1 MKHLLSSSAFL
12 IVNKQLAK
20 QVGLKGAVLL
30 ADLIS
35 KEEYFIANGMT
46 DGWFF
51 NTAKN
56 IEEDTC
62 LTSHQQRKAIK
73 SLKELGIIETKVI
86 GVPAKQHFKIIENK
100 LLSYFNTSCEESVKL
115 VVKKTQTIN
124 KNNNKNNNN
133 NNISNRRNEFVFEV
147 LSFDYDESVLNGF
160 IDYWTEPNK
169 SNTKMKYEL
178 NKTWETKRRLKT
190 WAANQKKWDK
200 PKSNKKTMSK
210 LDAQINEWQKAK
222 ELLVILISLFLLIV
236 LNFVSDKSLSFL
248 TTSCSVSSQL
258 KIFNKLAS
266 FILKYCLAG
275 IPLRLVSIIWYFLSV
290 LRTFL
295 C

>member
-1 MKHLLSSSAFL
+1 MKHLLSSTAFL

-56 IEEDTC
+56 IEKDTC

-73 SLKELGIIETKVI
+73 NLKDLGVIETKVVGI
-86 GVPAKQHFKIIENK
+86 PAKQHFKIIENK
-100 LLSYFNTSCEESVKL
+100 LLSYFNTSCEESVKQ

-124 KNNNKNNNN
+124 KNKEIRITNNT
-133 NNISNRRNEFVFEV
+133 ISNRRDKFVFEV
-147 LSFDYDESVLNGF
+147 LTFDYDESILNGF
-160 IDYWTEPNK
+160 IDYWTETNK
-169 SNTKMKYEL
+169 SNTKMKFEL
-178 NKTWETKRRLKT
+178 NKTWSTKLRIKT

-200 PKSNKKTMSK
+200 PKFKSGGMSK

-222 ELLVILISLFLLIV
+222 ELL
-236 LNFVSDKSLSFL
+236 
-248 TTSCSVSSQL
+248 
-258 KIFNKLAS
+258 
-266 FILKYCLAG
+266 
-275 IPLRLVSIIWYFLSV
+275 
-290 LRTFL
+290 
-295 C
+295 

>member
-56 IEEDTC
+56 IEDDTC

-73 SLKELGIIETKVI
+73 SLKDLGIIETKVVGI
-86 GVPAKQHFKIIENK
+86 PAKQHFKIIENK
-100 LLSYFNTSCEESVKL
+100 LLSYFNTSCEETAKL

-124 KNNNKNNNN
+124 KNNNNNNNN
-133 NNISNRRNEFVFEV
+133 NNISNRKNEFVFEV
-147 LSFDYDESVLNGF
+147 LSFDYDESILNGF

-169 SNTKMKYEL
+169 SKSKMKFEL
-178 NKTWETKRRLKT
+178 EKTWETKRRLKT

-222 ELLVILISLFLLIV
+222 ELL
-236 LNFVSDKSLSFL
+236 
-248 TTSCSVSSQL
+248 
-258 KIFNKLAS
+258 
-266 FILKYCLAG
+266 
-275 IPLRLVSIIWYFLSV
+275 
-290 LRTFL
+290 
-295 C
+295 

>member
-35 KEEYFIANGMT
+35 KEEYFISNGMT

-73 SLKELGIIETKVI
+73 NLKELGIIETKVVGI
-86 GVPAKQHFKIIENK
+86 PAKQHFKIIENK
-100 LLSYFNTSCEESVKL
+100 LLSYFNTSCEESAKL

-124 KNNNKNNNN
+124 KNNNNNNN
-133 NNISNRRNEFVFEV
+133 KNNISNRRDKFVFEV
-147 LSFDYDESVLNGF
+147 LTFDYEECILNGF

-169 SNTKMKYEL
+169 SNTKMKFEL
-178 NKTWETKRRLKT
+178 NKTWSTKLRLNT
-190 WAANQKKWDK
+190 WANNQKKWDK
-200 PKSNKKTMSK
+200 PKSNIKTMSK

-222 ELLVILISLFLLIV
+222 ELL
-236 LNFVSDKSLSFL
+236 
-248 TTSCSVSSQL
+248 
-258 KIFNKLAS
+258 
-266 FILKYCLAG
+266 
-275 IPLRLVSIIWYFLSV
+275 
-290 LRTFL
+290 
-295 C
+295 

>member
-73 SLKELGIIETKVI
+73 NLKELGIIETKVVGI
-86 GVPAKQHFKIIENK
+86 PAKQHFKIIENK
-100 LLSYFNTSCEESVKL
+100 LLSYFNTSCEESAKL

-133 NNISNRRNEFVFEV
+133 ISNRRDEFVFEV
-147 LSFDYDESVLNGF
+147 LSFDYDESILNGF

-169 SNTKMKYEL
+169 FNTKMKFEL
-178 NKTWETKRRLKT
+178 NKTWSTKLRLNT
-190 WAANQKKWDK
+190 WAANQKKWE
-200 PKSNKKTMSK
+200 KTTNNTLSHRH
-210 LDAQINEWQKAK
+210 QKGQ
-222 ELLVILISLFLLIV
+222 
-236 LNFVSDKSLSFL
+236 D
-248 TTSCSVSSQL
+248 
-258 KIFNKLAS
+258 
-266 FILKYCLAG
+266 YG
-275 IPLRLVSIIWYFLSV
+275 DG
-290 LRTFL
+290 TF
-295 C
+295 

>member
-56 IEEDTC
+56 IEDDTC

-73 SLKELGIIETKVI
+73 SLKDLGIIETKVVGI
-86 GVPAKQHFKIIENK
+86 PAKQHFKIIENK
-100 LLSYFNTSCEESVKL
+100 LLSYFNTSCEESAKL

-124 KNNNKNNNN
+124 NNNNKNNNN

-147 LSFDYDESVLNGF
+147 LSFDYDESILNGF

-169 SNTKMKYEL
+169 SKSKMKFEL
-178 NKTWETKRRLKT
+178 EKTWETKRRLKT
-190 WAANQKKWDK
+190 WANNQKKWDK

-210 LDAQINEWQKAK
+210 LDAQINEWQKAR
-222 ELLVILISLFLLIV
+222 ELL
-236 LNFVSDKSLSFL
+236 
-248 TTSCSVSSQL
+248 
-258 KIFNKLAS
+258 
-266 FILKYCLAG
+266 
-275 IPLRLVSIIWYFLSV
+275 
-290 LRTFL
+290 
-295 C
+295 

>member
-1 MKHLLSSSAFL
+1 M
-12 IVNKQLAK
+12 NKRLAK
-20 QVGLKGAVLL
+20 QVGLKGAILL

-35 KEEYFIANGMT
+35 KEEYFLANGMT

-73 SLKELGIIETKVI
+73 RLKDLGIIETKVVGI
-86 GVPAKQHFKIIENK
+86 PAKQHFKIIENK
-100 LLSYFNTSCEESVKL
+100 LLSYFNTSCEESAKQ

-124 KNNNKNNNN
+124 KNNNNNNNN
-133 NNISNRRNEFVFEV
+133 NNISNRRDEFVFEV
-147 LSFDYDESVLNGF
+147 LSFDYDESILNGF

-178 NKTWETKRRLKT
+178 QKTWETKRRIKT
-190 WAANQKKWDK
+190 WANNLKKWDK
-200 PKSNKKTMSK
+200 PKSNTKTMSK

-222 ELLVILISLFLLIV
+222 ELL
-236 LNFVSDKSLSFL
+236 
-248 TTSCSVSSQL
+248 
-258 KIFNKLAS
+258 
-266 FILKYCLAG
+266 
-275 IPLRLVSIIWYFLSV
+275 
-290 LRTFL
+290 
-295 C
+295 

>member
-73 SLKELGIIETKVI
+73 KLKDLGIIETKVI
-86 GVPAKQHFKIIENK
+86 GIPAKQHFKIIENK
-100 LLSYFNTSCEESVKL
+100 LLSYFNTSCEETVKL

-147 LSFDYDESVLNGF
+147 LSFDYDESILNGF
-160 IDYWTEPNK
+160 VDYWTEPNK
-169 SNTKMKYEL
+169 SNTKMKFEL
-178 NKTWETKRRLKT
+178 NKTWSTKLRLKT

-210 LDAQINEWQKAK
+210 IHQHLQKNLNVKEKLKKQFENEIN
-222 ELLVILISLFLLIV
+222 
-236 LNFVSDKSLSFL
+236 
-248 TTSCSVSSQL
+248 
-258 KIFNKLAS
+258 
-266 FILKYCLAG
+266 
-275 IPLRLVSIIWYFLSV
+275 
-290 LRTFL
+290 
-295 C
+295 